1 MIADKNDGKKW
12 YGNENLS
19 ADQADKP
26 NDGMATET
34 QGREYAPDM
43 YLDDVVGK
51 VAKRNENSIWKRGKM
66 KRIKH
71 KMDDE

>member
-12 YGNENLS
+12 YGNDSKTAKQTGNPS
-19 ADQADKP
+19 
-26 NDGMATET
+26 NGMATES
-34 QGREYAPDM
+34 QGREESPDM

-51 VAKRNENSIWKRGKM
+51 VARRNENSIWKRGKM